1 MILITG
7 ATGMVGSCLAMHLL
21 ETEKGVI
28 ALFRSEKSKEK
39 TKSYFELYQKTELF
53 EKIIWEECDVLDI
66 ASLEYLF
73 QKYHFEAIYHC
84 AACISFD
91 PKDFEIMIKTNV
103 EGTANMVNFA
113 LTGNVRNFCHVSSIA
128 ALGESKKKDA
138 VIDETLDWNKE
149 KYHNDY
155 AISKNGA
162 EIEVWRGFQEGL
174 PAVIVNPGVILGA
187 GFWETGSGA
196 IFNQVLDSKNFYTN
210 GFTGFVAVEDLVK
223 IMISL
228 VEKNIKGENYI
239 VISENIC
246 YKKINEW
253 ITSSIPKYHV
263 KPFVTNVLYR
273 LDWLFSKLFF
283 TKRKIT
289 KSLHLSLHSI
299 SIYSNEKVVA
309 TLNYE
314 FEKVENTIK
323 RIMLLK
329 KGN

>member
-1 MILITG
+1 
-7 ATGMVGSCLAMHLL
+7 V
-21 ETEKGVI
+21 
-28 ALFRSEKSKEK
+28 
-39 TKSYFELYQKTELF
+39 Q
-53 EKIIWEECDVLDI
+53 
-66 ASLEYLF
+66 
-73 QKYHFEAIYHC
+73 
-84 AACISFD
+84 
-91 PKDFEIMIKTNV
+91 
-103 EGTANMVNFA
+103 
-113 LTGNVRNFCHVSSIA
+113 
-128 ALGESKKKDA
+128 
-138 VIDETLDWNKE
+138 
-149 KYHNDY
+149 
-155 AISKNGA
+155 
-162 EIEVWRGFQEGL
+162 
-174 PAVIVNPGVILGA
+174 
-187 GFWETGSGA
+187 
-196 IFNQVLDSKNFYTN
+196 
-210 GFTGFVAVEDLVK
+210 
-223 IMISL
+223 
-228 VEKNIKGENYI
+228 KNIKGQNYI